1 MLISTDTIWLG
12 LLGNPLGHSLSPLMH
27 NATLKYLGINALYL
41 PFTVPGERI
50 GDAVRAIPA
59 LNLRGVNVTIPFKEA
74 VIPFLD
80 ELSPEAQACRAV
92 NVIANQQGK
101 LVGYN
106 TDGQGFIAAL
116 QEAKA
121 AVPENVLILGAGGAA
136 RALVFALA
144 KEGAKTFYLLDREEN
159 RARELARA
167 LGSFYQGV
175 EARPL
180 LMSEDTFQQ
189 ISAQA
194 GMIVNCTPVG
204 MSPHDDVSPV
214 ESLNEVRPGTVLA
227 DVIYHPL
234 STRLLQMGAA
244 RGLVTINGVAM
255 FVHQGALTLKL
266 LLGVEPPLEFMGE
279 VVYNQLKQTGSN
291 PY

>member
-12 LLGNPLGHSLSPLMH
+12 LLGNPVGHSLSPLMH
-27 NATLKYLGINALYL
+27 NAALQHLGINAIYL

-80 ELSPEAQACRAV
+80 ELSPGARACRAV

-144 KEGAKTFYLLDREEN
+144 EEGAKTFYLLDREEY

-167 LGSFYQGV
+167 LAGYYQGV
-175 EARPL
+175 KAQPLPRGKAAAATAPPRAKDRARFRAMYREPL
-180 LMSEDTFQQ
+180 
-189 ISAQA
+189 I
-194 GMIVNCTPVG
+194 
-204 MSPHDDVSPV
+204 
-214 ESLNEVRPGTVLA
+214 LA
-227 DVIYHPL
+227 PL
-234 STRLLQMGAA
+234 
-244 RGLVTINGVAM
+244 
-255 FVHQGALTLKL
+255 FKPQGANRSRR
-266 LLGVEPPLEFMGE
+266 PSAMR
-279 VVYNQLKQTGSN
+279 
-291 PY
+291 

>member
-1 MLISTDTIWLG
+1 M
-12 LLGNPLGHSLSPLMH
+12 
-27 NATLKYLGINALYL
+27 
-41 PFTVPGERI
+41 
-50 GDAVRAIPA
+50 
-59 LNLRGVNVTIPFKEA
+59 
-74 VIPFLD
+74 D

-121 AVPENVLILGAGGAA
+121 AVPENVLILGAGGQL
-136 RALVFALA
+136 ALWSLPWPKREQKPFICWI
-144 KEGAKTFYLLDREEN
+144 GEEN

-204 MSPHDDVSPV
+204 MSPMTTPRRWKV
-214 ESLNEVRPGTVLA
+214 
-227 DVIYHPL
+227 
-234 STRLLQMGAA
+234 
-244 RGLVTINGVAM
+244 
-255 FVHQGALTLKL
+255 
-266 LLGVEPPLEFMGE
+266 
-279 VVYNQLKQTGSN
+279 
-291 PY
+291 